1 MERIFF
7 FTYQQGQT
15 QKDSQIKGKSTK
27 KHIFI
32 HSAGK
37 YDQDVKTL
45 FLVLSTSSA
54 SLFTSCHLL
63 LLYPKREEKN
73 MQQFSSKSNT
83 CICKYACKCLQG
95 QKRGKE
101 LCCHH
106 TWMGISPP
114 PHSSIGW
121 ICSYFCLNSRKK
133 CLCFR

>member
-15 QKDSQIKGKSTK
+15 QKDSQIKGKSTTK
-27 KHIFI
+27 LIFI

-63 LLYPKREEKN
+63 LLYPKRGGKHAAVLQQIKYLYLQIC
-73 MQQFSSKSNT
+73 MQMLT
-83 CICKYACKCLQG
+83 GA
-95 QKRGKE
+95 KRGKE

-106 TWMGISPP
+106 TWMGIFSPHIVP
-114 PHSSIGW
+114 LAGFVAISV
-121 ICSYFCLNSRKK
+121 
-133 CLCFR
+133 

>member
-15 QKDSQIKGKSTK
+15 QKDSQIKGKSTTK
-27 KHIFI
+27 LIFI

-63 LLYPKREEKN
+63 LLYPKRGEKKHAAVLQQIKYLYLQIC
-73 MQQFSSKSNT
+73 MQMLTGAK
-83 CICKYACKCLQG
+83 KGERAL
-95 QKRGKE
+95 
-101 LCCHH
+101 L
-106 TWMGISPP
+106 SPHMDGYFFP
-114 PHSSIGW
+114 PT
-121 ICSYFCLNSRKK
+121 
-133 CLCFR
+133 